1 MLTGRGG
8 YLTQSSHGQE
18 WKGQVCDWAER
29 VLLVKEEESFRQ
41 RKLFPQRT
49 RATENIEQIKG
60 YASEAQKEKEQVGG
74 G

>member
-1 MLTGRGG
+1 M
-8 YLTQSSHGQE
+8 
-18 WKGQVCDWAER
+18 CDWAER